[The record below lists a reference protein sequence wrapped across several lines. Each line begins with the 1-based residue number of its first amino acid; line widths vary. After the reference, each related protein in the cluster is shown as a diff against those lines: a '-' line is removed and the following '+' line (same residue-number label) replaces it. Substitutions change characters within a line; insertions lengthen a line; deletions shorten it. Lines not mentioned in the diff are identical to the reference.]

1 MYSAFWNGIGA
12 AFEFLFRIVVPI
24 GGAIDLIFC
33 LTIAAGLAYWLM
45 YGARMEKGGHNYL
58 SENK

>member
-33 LTIAAGLAYWLM
+33 LTIYSIAYWLM